1 MKKKLLSQKKVS
13 SLALILLCFNASFGQ
28 QTIGEFSVMDGGFE
42 SQTITS
48 IVGSVAHATNW
59 TISSPTSSATKAVI
73 TDPNAARSGNKY
85 ASFSNA
91 AAGNTRLQSPIAYTL
106 AASTQYTVQYYFKAD
121 VSVSP
126 SPLGYLTGAVYFNT
140 TGTNAAIVPNPS
152 TFVADTWIKGYATF
166 TSTSTTG
173 TPRFGAPRINGVTN
187 NTDIINVDDFVVY
200 AGSLDETAPDSPAA
214 PIVSGLNVSWTAP
227 GTGVDGGGYVVV
239 RYATSPNAD
248 NDPKQNGIYN
258 VGNTLTTG
266 TASLLGTVVYIGTDT
281 SFTDAVVGSVS
292 GTDFY
297 KVYTVDKAFN
307 YSSEGATL
315 KNDQWS
321 LNNPIGVYPNP
332 VKDNQFSITL
342 PASISEKVA
351 VGIYNISG
359 QLVYKADITSASN
372 TIAVRPTQSLKAGVY
387 VVKVENNGNT
397 STQKITVR

>member
-1 MKKKLLSQKKVS
+1 MKKKLLSQKISS
-13 SLALILLCFNASFGQ
+13 SLALMLLCFNASFGQ

-48 IVGSVAHATNW
+48 IGSSTPHATNW

-91 AAGNTRLQSPIAYTL
+91 ALGNTRLQSPIASTL
-106 AASTQYTVQYYFKAD
+106 ASSTQYTVQYYFKAA
-121 VSVSP
+121 V
-126 SPLGYLTGAVYFNT
+126 SPLGYLTGAVYFST
-140 TGTNAAIVPNPS
+140 TGTNAAIVPNPA
-152 TFVADTWIKGYATF
+152 TFIADTWIKGYATF
-166 TSTSTTG
+166 TSTSATG
-173 TPRFGAPRINGVTN
+173 TPRYGAPRINGVTN
-187 NTDIINVDDFVVY
+187 NADIINVDDFVVY
-200 AGSLDETAPDSPAA
+200 AGSYDETAPDSPAA

-258 VGNTLTTG
+258 VGNTLTDG

-281 SFTDAVVGSVS
+281 SFTDAVAGSVS
-292 GTDFY
+292 GSDFY

-307 YSSEGATL
+307 YSSEGGTL

-321 LNNPIGVYPNP
+321 LNNPISVYPNP
-332 VKDNQFSITL
+332 VKDNQFSISL
-342 PASISEKVA
+342 PASISGKVA

-359 QLVYKADITSASN
+359 QLVYKAETTSASN

-387 VVKVENNGNT
+387 VVKVENNGKTN
-397 STQKITVR
+397 TQKITIR